1 MIERTQPVTRP
12 RESILL
18 VDDDRD
24 LGDMFQL
31 GLENAGFAV
40 QRADNG
46 MAAVDLVLREPPDLV
61 LMDQGLPGL
70 NGLQALEQ
78 LRSNR
83 RGNPVPVVMFSNAD
97 DDALVRRAFALGA
110 LEWVVKAA
118 ISPRQ
123 LAGRVR
129 NWLDAVY
136 RPDARRRVRSSTS
149 RDATITRDI
158 QVSPSA

>member
-1 MIERTQPVTRP
+1 MIERTHPVAP
-12 RESILL
+12 AREAILL
-18 VDDDRD
+18 VDDDHD
-24 LGDMFQL
+24 LGDMYQL
-31 GLENAGFAV
+31 GLESAGFAV

-61 LMDQGLPGL
+61 LMDQGLPVL
-70 NGLQALEQ
+70 DGLQALEQ
-78 LRSNR
+78 LRSNG
-83 RGNPVPVVMFSNAD
+83 RGLPVPVVMFSNAD
-97 DDALVRRAFALGA
+97 DDALIRKAFALGA
-110 LEWVVKAA
+110 LEWVVKAG

-136 RPDARRRVRSSTS
+136 APDRRRFRSSMSKGT
-149 RDATITRDI
+149 TITSEI

>member
-1 MIERTQPVTRP
+1 MIERTHPVARA
-12 RESILL
+12 REAILL
-18 VDDDRD
+18 VDDDHD
-24 LGDMFQL
+24 LGDMYQL
-31 GLENAGFAV
+31 GLESAGFAV

-61 LMDQGLPGL
+61 LMDQGLPVL
-70 NGLQALEQ
+70 DGLQALEQ
-78 LRSNR
+78 LRSDG
-83 RGNPVPVVMFSNAD
+83 RGLPVPVVMFSNAD
-97 DDALVRRAFALGA
+97 DDALIRKAFALGA
-110 LEWVVKAA
+110 LEWVVKAG

-136 RPDARRRVRSSTS
+136 APDRRRSRSSMSIET
-149 RDATITRDI
+149 TITREI